1 MHTLRDTHL
10 THTVRHK
17 LKTPMNYKPLLEYI
31 NKFISLTV
39 EEETILLSKIVHR
52 IYLKDQYI
60 TQQGDTCKT
69 VNFII
74 SGCTKT
80 FYMDLEGQEHIV
92 MFSIEDWWT
101 SDLGSFITQTPADFN
116 VQCIENTKLIQFT
129 YNNLE
134 ELYIEIPKLERLF
147 RKIVERA
154 FVASQKRIIR
164 NFSLTAKERYQIFK
178 KTNPK
183 IDQRVPQYM
192 IASYLGVTKEFL
204 SKIKSQIIQNQ

>member
-1 MHTLRDTHL
+1 
-10 THTVRHK
+10 
-17 LKTPMNYKPLLEYI
+17 MNNKPLLDYI
-31 NKFISLTV
+31 KKHIDLTV

-52 IYLKDQYI
+52 NYLKDQYI
-60 TQQGDTCKT
+60 AQQGDICKT

-116 VQCIENTKLIQFT
+116 VQCLENTQLIQFT
-129 YNNLE
+129 YDNLE
-134 ELYIEIPKLERLF
+134 ELYKEIPKLERLF

-154 FVASQKRIIR
+154 FTASQKRIIR

-178 KTNPK
+178 KDKPK

-204 SKIKSQIIQNQ
+204 SKIKSQIIQSQ